1 MILLV
6 TLSKP
11 SINKS
16 ITTTK
21 EESILAWR
29 CPRLNL
35 DNDTTYA
42 WSDRKTTPEK
52 GHLTIIINNKSKINF
67 LLIAGV
73 HGDEI
78 VGPMTILKAL
88 KEPKKN
94 FNKKINYEIYPLLNP
109 TGYDLNQRNNN
120 DNRDLNCIN
129 KITLKSDN
137 YTEIQALT
145 NSLKNK
151 KYNALI
157 SLHENLSKDKFYA
170 YVFEKEANPLY
181 REIISNTSEKVEIL
195 KSNKIY
201 GAISDGNG
209 LVINYHDH

>member
-1 MILLV
+1 M
-6 TLSKP
+6 
-11 SINKS
+11 KS
-16 ITTTK
+16 LDQWQYWK
-21 EESILAWR
+21 
-29 CPRLNL
+29 RLKNL
-35 DNDTTYA
+35 
-42 WSDRKTTPEK
+42 
-52 GHLTIIINNKSKINF
+52 
-67 LLIAGV
+67 
-73 HGDEI
+73 
-78 VGPMTILKAL
+78 
-88 KEPKKN
+88 KKN

-170 YVFEKEANPLY
+170 YWQAQNLTDVL
-181 REIISNTSEKVEIL
+181 SQM
-195 KSNKIY
+195 
-201 GAISDGNG
+201 
-209 LVINYHDH
+209 

>member
-1 MILLV
+1 MFILIRGWSTTAMITLNWSLIWVLTCLWVKKLRLGKMVIRNHFMIISKLILVWSLTGLILLV

-109 TGYDLNQRNNN
+109 TGYELNLRNNN

-129 KITLKSDN
+129 KITLK
-137 YTEIQALT
+137 
-145 NSLKNK
+145 
-151 KYNALI
+151 
-157 SLHENLSKDKFYA
+157 
-170 YVFEKEANPLY
+170 
-181 REIISNTSEKVEIL
+181 RR
-195 KSNKIY
+195 
-201 GAISDGNG
+201 
-209 LVINYHDH
+209 

>member
-1 MILLV
+1 MPSMILSKTEEYSLNLFILIRGWSTTAMITLNWSLIWVLTCLWVKKLRLGKMVIRNHFMIISKLILVWSLTGLILLV

-88 KEPKKN
+88 KEPKK
-94 FNKKINYEIYPLLNP
+94 
-109 TGYDLNQRNNN
+109 
-120 DNRDLNCIN
+120 
-129 KITLKSDN
+129 
-137 YTEIQALT
+137 
-145 NSLKNK
+145 
-151 KYNALI
+151 
-157 SLHENLSKDKFYA
+157 KF
-170 YVFEKEANPLY
+170 
-181 REIISNTSEKVEIL
+181 
-195 KSNKIY
+195 
-201 GAISDGNG
+201 
-209 LVINYHDH
+209 